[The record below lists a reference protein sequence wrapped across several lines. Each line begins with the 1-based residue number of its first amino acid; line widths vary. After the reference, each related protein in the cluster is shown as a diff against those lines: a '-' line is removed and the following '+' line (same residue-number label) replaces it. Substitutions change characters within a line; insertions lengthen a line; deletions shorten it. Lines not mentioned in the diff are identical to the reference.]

1 MEGAVNTVVTPG
13 SGPYAELRV
22 LVIDDQE
29 HVRKWIRRVLKTL
42 GISFVSEAEDGQAAL
57 ALVTSP
63 GSSFDLIL
71 CDLKMPNTDGIELIR
86 AFSAL
91 RLETAVLLLSME
103 PERVLETS
111 ALLAEEQGLR
121 VLGAIGKPLTVEKLE
136 PLLKTVTASA
146 AVPPQPSVDVAPDR
160 LREVLQ
166 GGVLHLLYQP
176 KISMASGRM
185 TGVEALARWRHPDFG
200 TVSPEFFVALCEE
213 TSHLGD
219 WLLDFSL
226 REAFAFS
233 VRANDSGD
241 EVNVAINVHARALDD
256 IRLPDRI
263 EAMAN
268 AAGTSPNRITLE
280 ITERSVAHD
289 AIRML
294 DVATRLRLKG
304 FNLAIDDF
312 GTGHSGLSQL
322 RRLPFNQL
330 KIDRQFV
337 HGSADSSSKRS
348 VVEASVALARNL
360 QMTSV
365 AEGIQRRPDWDLLQ
379 SLGCEEMQGYF
390 TGRPMTEEGLSAWSA
405 QWSLNAFAPG
415 LAR

>member
-1 MEGAVNTVVTPG
+1 LTDSSVPGGA
-13 SGPYAELRV
+13 YADLRV

-29 HVRKWIRRVLKTL
+29 HVRKWVRRVLKGL
-42 GISFVSEAEDGQAAL
+42 GIAHVTEAEDGSSAL
-57 ALVTSP
+57 ARVTAP
-63 GSSFDLIL
+63 GAAFDLIC

-91 RLETAVLLLSME
+91 RLDTAVVLLSME

-121 VLGAIGKPLTVEKLE
+121 VLGALAKPLTSEKLE
-136 PLLKTVTASA
+136 PLLASITASKKT
-146 AVPPQPSVDVAPDR
+146 PPQPAAEVSRDR
-160 LREVLQ
+160 IRDVLQ
-166 GGVLHLLYQP
+166 GGTLHLLYQP
-176 KISMASGRM
+176 KISMSSGRM
-185 TGVEALARWRHPDFG
+185 TGVEALARWRHAEYG
-200 TVSPEFFVALCEE
+200 VVSPDIFVAMCEE

-219 WLLDFSL
+219 WLLDFTL
-226 REAFAFS
+226 REALAFS
-233 VRANDSGD
+233 VRANETGMDLD
-241 EVNVAINVHARALDD
+241 VAVNVHAGALDD
-256 IRLPDRI
+256 IRLPDRV
-263 EAMAN
+263 EALAKTVG
-268 AAGTSPNRITLE
+268 ASPNKITFE
-280 ITERSVAHD
+280 ITERSVAQD
-289 AIRML
+289 AVRML

-337 HGSADSSSKRS
+337 HGSTESSSKRS
-348 VVEASVALARNL
+348 VVEASIALARNL

-365 AEGIQRRPDWDLLQ
+365 AEGIQRRPEWDLLQ
-379 SLGCEEMQGYF
+379 SLGCEEMQGFF
-390 TGRPMTEEGLSAWSA
+390 TARPMTEDGLSAWSA
-405 QWSLNAFAPG
+405 QWNLNSFAPG